1 VYCPECG
8 VKHKKSVSLCP
19 ECGVPLISGAPP
31 ESILEPSGFEEIL
44 ATFNAGEI
52 AIIKSLLDGEGIVY
66 YFKGEFFNYVEPL
79 AQPARLMVLKDD
91 AEKAREILRGT

>member
-1 VYCPECG
+1 
-8 VKHKKSVSLCP
+8 
-19 ECGVPLISGAPP
+19 
-31 ESILEPSGFEEIL
+31 LEPPGFEEIL